1 MNGREKHLFFI
12 DNSIHILV
20 IVFDETLSNESEGK
34 EQTLRLGI
42 SNNRNINHTH
52 TDKSNISNKF

>member
-1 MNGREKHLFFI
+1 MEERSIYIII
-12 DNSIHILV
+12 DISIHILL
-20 IVFDETLSNESEGK
+20 IVFDETLLNDAEGK

-52 TDKSNISNKF
+52 TDKSNISNKL